1 MDASKVGVYGISWGG
16 TFAAQAI
23 MSRPEFYSVAVSGAG
38 VYDYGAL
45 YAGFDGFTSP
55 PEYGD
60 GSIYRTKVDENPANW
75 KKLDITAMA
84 PRLTG
89 HLMFTYGDLDE
100 NVPSN
105 QVFRM
110 IDALIKANKPYDL
123 VYLPGRNHGGNADPY
138 AIRRTWD
145 YFLQYLLGVT
155 PIPDAA
161 VTVKPVSPP

>member
-1 MDASKVGVYGISWGG
+1 MP
-16 TFAAQAI
+16 Q
-23 MSRPEFYSVAVSGAG
+23 
-38 VYDYGAL
+38 
-45 YAGFDGFTSP
+45 YA
-55 PEYGD
+55 D
-60 GSIYRTKVDENPANW
+60 GSVYRTKPGELPANW
-75 KKLDITAMA
+75 RKLDITAMA
-84 PRLTG
+84 PNLEG

-100 NVPSN
+100 YVPAS

-155 PIPDAA
+155 PLPDVM
-161 VTVKPVSPP
+161 VTVKPVSPL